1 MSSTFYGNLALAL
14 SVLFSTQASA
24 QGDVAEGEKVFRK
37 CMACHT
43 VEENGPSRV
52 GPNLHGVVGRT
63 TATMENYAYSD
74 AMKKMGEEGHVWTAE
89 ELDTYLEN
97 PREAVPGTK
106 MAFVGL
112 KKPEDR
118 ANVIAYL
125 QSLSPEAASTSPP
138 ADAAADATTDA
149 ATDTATDGETAPAN

>member
-1 MSSTFYGNLALAL
+1 MSTTLYRNLVIAL
-14 SVLFSTQASA
+14 SLVFSTQASA

-74 AMKKMGEEGHVWTAE
+74 AMKNMGEEGHVWSAE

-97 PREAVPGTK
+97 PRQAVPGTK

-112 KKPEDR
+112 KKPEER

-125 QSLSPEAASTSPP
+125 QSLSPDGATAAPSE
-138 ADAAADATTDA
+138 DA
-149 ATDTATDGETAPAN
+149 ATDAESAPTN